1 MKIFVGDEGIRVSNN
16 YFYINF
22 YSCYYIHQAA
32 KISEKGRGVKSTRYF
47 KKGEYI
53 VEYAGELI
61 SGNEAKLREKTYNSS
76 QCYMFFFEDK
86 GKKLW

>member
-1 MKIFVGDEGIRVSNN
+1 M
-16 YFYINF
+16 
-22 YSCYYIHQAA
+22 HQAV
-32 KISEKGRGVKSTRYF
+32 KIPGKGRGVKTTRCF

-61 SGNEAKLREKTYNSS
+61 SGNEARMREKTYHSS